1 MGTQIQNQLL
11 ETYRDVLASL
21 ISWTP
26 RILMAILL
34 VALAL
39 LVAKLFEK
47 GLRSTMV
54 RLKFDSLLAR
64 VGTDQ
69 ALHRIGIRESL
80 NSLVPRLVY
89 YLLLVLFAR
98 TAADA
103 MGLVAIS
110 NSIGA
115 FMAYVPNIVAALLIL
130 MIGSAAAQFA
140 GRATSQAAAN
150 SGIEFAAS
158 LGGLVTGLLLFVIG
172 IMAISQLQIDTE
184 IIRVVTVAGLAGIAL
199 AFGLAFGLGSRDITR
214 NIMAGFYARKTFQI
228 GKEMEIRGETGEL
241 QSITPTQTILQQ
253 GGRRVAFANSVFLE
267 EVVRQ

>member
-172 IMAISQLQIDTE
+172 MSRIVQFVLNRQI
-184 IIRVVTVAGLAGIAL
+184 
-199 AFGLAFGLGSRDITR
+199 FF
-214 NIMAGFYARKTFQI
+214 
-228 GKEMEIRGETGEL
+228 
-241 QSITPTQTILQQ
+241 
-253 GGRRVAFANSVFLE
+253 
-267 EVVRQ
+267 